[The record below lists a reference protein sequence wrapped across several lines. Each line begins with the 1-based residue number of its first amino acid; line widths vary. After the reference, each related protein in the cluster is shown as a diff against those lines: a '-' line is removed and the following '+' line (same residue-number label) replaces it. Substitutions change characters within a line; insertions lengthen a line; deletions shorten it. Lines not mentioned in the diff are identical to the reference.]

1 MLSVLNTQTLE
12 LAKFDP
18 DHYQGRRID
27 PALIAQGKETI
38 STFGHGL
45 HACPAQK
52 FSHNMCK
59 VLMSLLL
66 ENFEFSTPVAPV
78 EPSSAQ
84 MGGVARSA
92 SDVILQY
99 SRKSKK

>member
-1 MLSVLNTQTLE
+1 
-12 LAKFDP
+12 LARFDP

-27 PALIAQGKETI
+27 PELIAQGKETI

-59 VLMSLLL
+59 VLMCLLL
-66 ENFEFSTPVAPV
+66 ENFEFGNIDVPIS
-78 EPSSAQ
+78 PSSSQ
-84 MGGVARSA
+84 MGGVARAA
-92 SDVILQY
+92 SDVILHY
-99 SRKSKK
+99 SRKSKN